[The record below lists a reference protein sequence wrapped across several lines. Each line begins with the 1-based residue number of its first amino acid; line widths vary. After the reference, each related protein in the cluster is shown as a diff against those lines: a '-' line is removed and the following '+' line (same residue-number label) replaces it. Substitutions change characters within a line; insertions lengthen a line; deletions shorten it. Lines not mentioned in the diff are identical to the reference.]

1 MCSEDELLLQNWL
14 NLISGET
21 ELALVQ
27 FGEALSFPKGR
38 IIFYDI
44 SVLAEFSVPT
54 ITAATR
60 QEALERR
67 VSEKPATVRAVYPR
81 GPEGWLELQ
90 SQTVLFG
97 TAP

>member
-54 ITAATR
+54 ITAPTR

-67 VSEKPATVRAVYPR
+67 VSEKPATEGLYPR
-81 GPEGWLELQ
+81 GPAGWLELQ